1 MDDVAYLLRCTPV
14 HTEFLKIFF
23 KTQSKGIPCEE
34 SDKLYAR
41 SCLFLYS
48 FNCKCGFCDH
58 VIFCL
63 FKRINAAG
71 LERCS
76 VIPLL
81 SLPRKFD
88 QFFGAIHCQKIQL
101 MTLKL
106 SLYVTKF
113 STIFFYIYIYDET
126 LLHIELCNSVISHIQ
141 RNPPKFF

>member
-1 MDDVAYLLRCTPV
+1 MFLAMDDATYLLRCTV

-63 FKRINAAG
+63 FKKINAAG

-88 QFFGAIHCQKIQL
+88 QFFGAIHC
-101 MTLKL
+101 
-106 SLYVTKF
+106 
-113 STIFFYIYIYDET
+113 
-126 LLHIELCNSVISHIQ
+126 
-141 RNPPKFF
+141 

>member
-1 MDDVAYLLRCTPV
+1 MKTRPIIVFGKKWNLNQKYFSKKYYVVFFINIKVYNVSCDGWRCV
-14 HTEFLKIFF
+14 LAQMYILNFLKIFF

-63 FKRINAAG
+63 FKKINAAG

-88 QFFGAIHCQKIQL
+88 QFFGAIHC
-101 MTLKL
+101 
-106 SLYVTKF
+106 
-113 STIFFYIYIYDET
+113 
-126 LLHIELCNSVISHIQ
+126 
-141 RNPPKFF
+141 